1 MSSAP
6 LRDRMIAAARRT
18 LPRRVRDWVVTTQ
31 RRLGLQW
38 PRVGRVQFGDLRR
51 LSPVSP
57 VFALDRGFPI
67 ERYYIE
73 RFLTRHRDD
82 IRGRGLE
89 FGDTFYLDKFGGAAL
104 TAKDVF
110 SYVPGAGATI
120 VGDLAGDSPLPEGQ
134 YDVIV
139 CTQTIQMIFD
149 IRRAVR
155 RLASMLKP
163 GGVLLLTT
171 HGISKVGRH
180 LDRDGWGEYWH
191 LTRQAATSLFE
202 DAFPGTFAV
211 EAYGNVLT
219 ATAALHGL
227 AAEELTRDE
236 LDYGD
241 RDFDVI
247 IGVRAVRAAESGR

>member
-1 MSSAP
+1 MASAP

-18 LPRRVRDWVVTTQ
+18 LPRGVRDWVVSAQ
-31 RRLGLQW
+31 KRFGLQW
-38 PRVGRVQFGDLRR
+38 PRVGRVEFGDLRR

-73 RFLTRHRDD
+73 QFLGKHRND
-82 IRGRGLE
+82 IRGTALE
-89 FGDTFYLDKFGGAAL
+89 FGDTFYLDKFGGSAVS
-104 TAKDVF
+104 AKEVF
-110 SYVPGAGATI
+110 SYVPANGATI
-120 VGDLAGDSPLPEGQ
+120 VGDLASESPLPEGR
-134 YDVIV
+134 YDAIV
-139 CTQTIQMIFD
+139 CTQTIQMIYD

-155 RLASMLKP
+155 RLASMLRP

-191 LTRQAATSLFE
+191 LTRQAAQSLFA
-202 DAFPGTFAV
+202 DAFPGQFTID
-211 EAYGNVLT
+211 AYGNVLS

-227 AAEELTRDE
+227 ASEELTNEE
-236 LDYGD
+236 LDYSD

-247 IGVRAVRAAESGR
+247 IGVRAVRSAEVGP

>member
-1 MSSAP
+1 MTGVP

-18 LPRRVRDWVVTTQ
+18 LPRGVRDWVVATQ
-31 RRLGLQW
+31 RRFGLQW
-38 PRVGRVQFGDLRR
+38 PRVGHVDFGNLRR
-51 LSPVSP
+51 VSPVSP

-73 RFLTRHRDD
+73 QFLARHSAD
-82 IRGRGLE
+82 IRGRALE
-89 FGDTFYLDKFGGAAL
+89 FGDTCYIDKFGGSAV
-104 TAKDVF
+104 TEREVF
-110 SYVPGAGATI
+110 SYVPAPDATI
-120 VGDLAGDSPLPEGQ
+120 VGDLAGDAPLPEGRF
-134 YDVIV
+134 DVIV
-139 CTQTIQMIFD
+139 CTQTIQMIYD

-155 RLASMLKP
+155 RLASMLRP

-191 LTRQAATSLFE
+191 LTRQAAHSLFTE
-202 DAFPGTFAV
+202 TFPGPFTI
-211 EAYGNVLT
+211 ESQGNVLS

-227 AAEELTRDE
+227 AAEELTPEE
-236 LDYGD
+236 LNYSD

-247 IGVRAVRAAESGR
+247 IGVRAVRGDGAAK